1 MYAFP
6 HLENAADRALVMTAL
21 ISLVATGAVTTLVL
35 TKHVLGV
42 LLAIPIP
49 LLILIVWITGE
60 S

>member
-49 LLILIVWITGE
+49 LLILIVWLTGA